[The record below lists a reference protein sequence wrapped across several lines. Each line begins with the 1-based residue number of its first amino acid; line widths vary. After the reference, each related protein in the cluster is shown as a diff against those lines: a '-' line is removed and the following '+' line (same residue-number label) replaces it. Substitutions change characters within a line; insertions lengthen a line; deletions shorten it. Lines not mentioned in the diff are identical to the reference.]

1 MVVTE
6 KMITRLIS
14 LFIMGIGIIII
25 GSISWKLMLGIF
37 LWTWGNNIERSIKAS
52 S

>member
-1 MVVTE
+1 MTKE

-14 LFIMGIGIIII
+14 LFIMGIAIWII

-37 LWTWGNNIERSIKAS
+37 LWTWGHNIERTLDK
-52 S
+52 